1 MFGIQVVCDGPL
13 EDFLRVENGGMLT
26 GICIENCLLSAEG
39 TVVLLVVLHDD
50 QAPDAKGMVAAEF
63 YGPPLN
69 FHAHGARV
77 VIYLR
82 DVGEDLCV
90 DFGADG
96 LGEMF

>member
-1 MFGIQVVCDGPL
+1 
-13 EDFLRVENGGMLT
+13 
-26 GICIENCLLSAEG
+26 
-39 TVVLLVVLHDD
+39 
-50 QAPDAKGMVAAEF
+50 MVAAEF